1 MRSTGTT
8 GVRAL
13 RSAPPTTVVT
23 VAAAAAEEEEEEEE
37 EDVEVEANIPACV
50 E

>member
-23 VAAAAAEEEEEEEE
+23 VAAAAAATEEEEEEE
-37 EDVEVEANIPACV
+37 VEVEANIPACV